1 VVDVVD
7 ARPYRVDV
15 RLVGHR
21 RHRHAG
27 FTFPQFPAVLPD
39 IAAVGGTSLH
49 RSADG
54 AWTEQAWGNG
64 ANSLLVGVPAPAVPG
79 TSPSPVA
86 A

>member
-1 VVDVVD
+1 MSRLAATATGAVV
-7 ARPYRVDV
+7 
-15 RLVGHR
+15 
-21 RHRHAG
+21 
-27 FTFPQFPAVLPD
+27 VLPD

-64 ANSLLVGVPAPAVPG
+64 ANSLLGGGARLRLFRVRRQA
-79 TSPSPVA
+79 PVA